1 MTPQNI
7 IGVVLA
13 GGRSSRMGQPKCKV
27 LLSGQPLLK
36 WVVDTIEPQVS
47 RLLINSNLYQHS
59 VEVSG
64 HRLAVVPDCE
74 PDFPGPLTGLV
85 SAFQYLDAEQS
96 DAQLQVL
103 TQADALVIVPCDG
116 PFLPPDLV
124 STLAAALGRE
134 PNAEIACIRYKGKMQ
149 PTFSLWRRSTAAKAI
164 ESLKTQGSFKSLFSV
179 CKTVFVDWPEA
190 EPNPFFNINTPNDLA
205 LAESYREAIL

>member
-13 GGRSSRMGQPKCKV
+13 GGRSSRMGQPKCRV

-47 RLLINSNLYQHS
+47 RVLINSNLYQHS

-64 HRLAVVPDCE
+64 QRLPVVPDCE

-85 SAFQYLDAEQS
+85 SAFRYLDAEQS
-96 DAQLQVL
+96 
-103 TQADALVIVPCDG
+103 TSDALVIVPCDG

-124 STLAAALGRE
+124 STLAAALG
-134 PNAEIACIRYKGKMQ
+134 
-149 PTFSLWRRSTAAKAI
+149 L
-164 ESLKTQGSFKSLFSV
+164 
-179 CKTVFVDWPEA
+179 
-190 EPNPFFNINTPNDLA
+190 
-205 LAESYREAIL
+205 